1 MSFANPWLLVLLP
14 LGVALLGWRW
24 WSRPARPALALADLG
39 ALREAARPSWRLRLR
54 WLPTALRVAALVL
67 LIVAVA
73 RPQRGLA
80 VTTVPE
86 EGIDVV
92 VALDISGSMQQRA
105 TLDGERTTK
114 LLAAKV
120 AIDEFVRK
128 LEGDRVGL
136 VTFESTALLM
146 SPLTLDRVALT
157 RQVWSLE
164 SGLVPLGT
172 AIGLGLAEAVNLLRD
187 SPARSR
193 VVVLLTDGENN
204 AGEVPP
210 LQAARIAEALD
221 IRVYTIGFH
230 GAFRSS
236 SGVDVRLL
244 QQIAS
249 TTGGAYYDASS
260 PDEVEQAYESVRTLE
275 RSRIGERQFTE
286 FEELAPRLAIAAI
299 LLLLAEAG
307 LRSTLLRRYP

>member
-1 MSFANPWLLVLLP
+1 MIFANPWLLALLP
-14 LGVALLGWRW
+14 LGAALLAWRW

-54 WLPTALRVAALVL
+54 WLPNALRVAALVL
-67 LIVAVA
+67 LIVAIA

-86 EGIDVV
+86 EGIDVAL
-92 VALDISGSMQQRA
+92 ALDVSGSMQQRA
-105 TLDGERTTK
+105 ELGERTSK
-114 LLAAKV
+114 LVAAKV
-120 AIDEFVRK
+120 AIDEFIRD

-136 VTFESTALLM
+136 VTFQATALLM
-146 SPLTLDRVALT
+146 SPLTLDRVALA
-157 RQVWSLE
+157 RQVWSVE
-164 SGLVPLGT
+164 PGLVVDGT
-172 AIGLGLAEAVNLLRD
+172 AIGLGLSEAVNLLRD

-210 LQAARIAEALD
+210 LQAARIAETLGV
-221 IRVYTIGFH
+221 RVYTIGFH
-230 GAFRSS
+230 GAAQSR
-236 SGVDVRLL
+236 GIVDVRLL

-275 RSRIGERQFTE
+275 RSRVGERQFTE

-307 LRSTLLRRYP
+307 LRATWLRRYP

>member
-1 MSFANPWLLVLLP
+1 MSFANPWLLALLP

-92 VALDISGSMQQRA
+92 VTLDISGSMRQRA
-105 TLDGERTTK
+105 TLRERTTK
-114 LLAAKV
+114 LLAAQV
-120 AIDEFVRK
+120 AIDDFVQE

-136 VTFESTALLM
+136 VTFQSMALLM
-146 SPLTLDRVALT
+146 SPLTLDHVALA

-164 SGLVPLGT
+164 PGLVADGT
-172 AIGLGLAEAVNLLRD
+172 AIGLGLSEAVNLLRD

-193 VVVLLTDGENN
+193 VIVLLTDGENN

-230 GAFRSS
+230 GATRSS

-260 PDEVEQAYESVRTLE
+260 PDEVEQAYDSVRTLE
-275 RSRIGERQFTE
+275 RSRVGERQFTE

>member
-1 MSFANPWLLVLLP
+1 MSFANPWLLALLP

-39 ALREAARPSWRLRLR
+39 ALRAAVRPSWRLRLR

-92 VALDISGSMQQRA
+92 VTLDISGSMRQRA
-105 TLDGERTTK
+105 TLRERTTK

-120 AIDEFVRK
+120 AIDEFVQE
-128 LEGDRVGL
+128 LAGDRVGL
-136 VTFESTALLM
+136 VTFQSTALLM
-146 SPLTLDRVALT
+146 SPLTLDRVALA

-164 SGLVPLGT
+164 PGLVADGT
-172 AIGLGLAEAVNLLRD
+172 AIGLGLSEAVNLLRD

-193 VVVLLTDGENN
+193 VIVLLTDGENN

-230 GAFRSS
+230 GATRST

-275 RSRIGERQFTE
+275 RSRVGERQFTE